1 MNSKQKEIIK
11 NTPENKNEPEKIE
24 SLSIKEQMLGVK
36 STKPLPKD
44 FYEKILECEMSLKE
58 KFDMGILGT
67 LIQYYSLAVEH
78 FGSLGDEKKC
88 AEYNED
94 LNLLFKQIEVKKYMD
109 EGNNI
114 ESNAKK
120 EEVKQEMH
128 VAEQKITKSAVKS
141 ILKNKEK
148 KQTKSG
154 KSVVLKEI
162 FNQTMNFKKKLEEKK
177 KKYKL
182 KLNLENINTSII
194 PKTQKSKKKLPSI
207 LKNKTEKNMNGTKK
221 VSRSTKN
228 IKSKNA
234 FEEMFYDL
242 EFPKTVNSFRLPK
255 YKNIFDLF
263 EKKKAENKII
273 INMND
278 ISNEESNKNLLD
290 LKNRIVINE
299 NSLINKDEIND
310 NTNDEEDELI
320 LSLESNPYDD
330 NSSDIKLNL
339 PSKSTKTLPC
349 LYKTD
354 KIKDISTKITKKS
367 NFQIIIKQ
375 NLSEYIEGYLDYF
388 MENIADKIVN
398 EYEKSSYDVSKELIN
413 EELNYFNQERQME
426 FLNDDDDTYKNQITD
441 IIDGLK
447 IEAEDKK
454 NEILSKYDKKLNNI
468 NDKYYLNNNHIFG
481 CHEIEML
488 KEQLKLDI
496 TKEINNCIFK

>member
-11 NTPENKNEPEKIE
+11 NTPKNKNEPEKIE

-58 KFDMGILGT
+58 KFDMEILGT
-67 LIQYYSLAVEH
+67 LIKYYSLAVEH
-78 FGSLGDEKKC
+78 FGSLGDDKKC
-88 AEYNED
+88 AEYNEN

-120 EEVKQEMH
+120 EEVKQEMI
-128 VAEQKITKSAVKS
+128 VAEKKITKSAVKS

-194 PKTQKSKKKLPSI
+194 PKAQKSKKKLPAI
-207 LKNKTEKNMNGTKK
+207 LRNKTEKNMIGTKK

-228 IKSKNA
+228 KKSKNA

-242 EFPKTVNSFRLPK
+242 EFPKNLNSFRLPK

-263 EKKKAENKII
+263 EKKKTDNKSI

-290 LKNRIVINE
+290 LNNKIVIN
-299 NSLINKDEIND
+299 DEIND
-310 NTNDEEDELI
+310 NTNDDDDELI
-320 LSLESNPYDD
+320 LSLESNPYDES
-330 NSSDIKLNL
+330 SSDIKLNL
-339 PSKSTKTLPC
+339 PSKSTKTLPY
-349 LYKTD
+349 LYKSD

-388 MENIADKIVN
+388 MDNIADKIVN
-398 EYEKSSYDVSKELIN
+398 EYEKNSEALSNELIN

-441 IIDGLK
+441 ILDGLRT
-447 IEAEDKK
+447 EAEDKK
-454 NEILSKYDKKLNNI
+454 NEIMNKYDKKLKGI
-468 NDKYYLNNNHIFG
+468 NEKYSLNNNHLFG
-481 CHEIEML
+481 SHEIEML

>member
-1 MNSKQKEIIK
+1 
-11 NTPENKNEPEKIE
+11 
-24 SLSIKEQMLGVK
+24 
-36 STKPLPKD
+36 
-44 FYEKILECEMSLKE
+44 
-58 KFDMGILGT
+58 
-67 LIQYYSLAVEH
+67 
-78 FGSLGDEKKC
+78 
-88 AEYNED
+88 
-94 LNLLFKQIEVKKYMD
+94 
-109 EGNNI
+109 
-114 ESNAKK
+114 
-120 EEVKQEMH
+120 
-128 VAEQKITKSAVKS
+128 
-141 ILKNKEK
+141 
-148 KQTKSG
+148 
-154 KSVVLKEI
+154 
-162 FNQTMNFKKKLEEKK
+162 
-177 KKYKL
+177 
-182 KLNLENINTSII
+182 
-194 PKTQKSKKKLPSI
+194 
-207 LKNKTEKNMNGTKK
+207 
-221 VSRSTKN
+221 
-228 IKSKNA
+228 
-234 FEEMFYDL
+234 MFYDL

-263 EKKKAENKII
+263 EKKKTENKII
-273 INMND
+273 ENMND

-299 NSLINKDEIND
+299 NSLINKDENND
-310 NTNDEEDELI
+310 NTNDDEDELI

-388 MENIADKIVN
+388 MDNIADKIVN
-398 EYEKSSYDVSKELIN
+398 EYEKSSYDVSKELID
-413 EELNYFNQERQME
+413 EEINYFNQERQME
-426 FLNDDDDTYKNQITD
+426 FLNDDDDTYKNQIND

-454 NEILSKYDKKLNNI
+454 NEILSKYDKKLDSI
-468 NDKYYLNNNHIFG
+468 NDKYHLNNNHIFG

>member
-24 SLSIKEQMLGVK
+24 SLSIKEQMMGVK

-128 VAEQKITKSAVKS
+128 VAEQKITKSTVKS

-182 KLNLENINTSII
+182 KLNL
-194 PKTQKSKKKLPSI
+194 
-207 LKNKTEKNMNGTKK
+207 
-221 VSRSTKN
+221 
-228 IKSKNA
+228 
-234 FEEMFYDL
+234 
-242 EFPKTVNSFRLPK
+242 
-255 YKNIFDLF
+255 
-263 EKKKAENKII
+263 
-273 INMND
+273 
-278 ISNEESNKNLLD
+278 
-290 LKNRIVINE
+290 
-299 NSLINKDEIND
+299 
-310 NTNDEEDELI
+310 
-320 LSLESNPYDD
+320 
-330 NSSDIKLNL
+330 
-339 PSKSTKTLPC
+339 
-349 LYKTD
+349 
-354 KIKDISTKITKKS
+354 
-367 NFQIIIKQ
+367 
-375 NLSEYIEGYLDYF
+375 
-388 MENIADKIVN
+388 
-398 EYEKSSYDVSKELIN
+398 
-413 EELNYFNQERQME
+413 
-426 FLNDDDDTYKNQITD
+426 
-441 IIDGLK
+441 
-447 IEAEDKK
+447 
-454 NEILSKYDKKLNNI
+454 
-468 NDKYYLNNNHIFG
+468 
-481 CHEIEML
+481 
-488 KEQLKLDI
+488 
-496 TKEINNCIFK
+496 

>member
-78 FGSLGDEKKC
+78 FGSLGDDKKC
-88 AEYNED
+88 AEYNEN

-120 EEVKQEMH
+120 DEVKQEMH

-194 PKTQKSKKKLPSI
+194 PKAQKSKKKLPSI
-207 LKNKTEKNMNGTKK
+207 LRNKTEKNMIVTKK

-228 IKSKNA
+228 KKSKNA

-242 EFPKTVNSFRLPK
+242 EFPKAQNSFRFPK

-263 EKKKAENKII
+263 EKKKNENKSIL
-273 INMND
+273 NMND

-290 LKNRIVINE
+290 LKNKIVIND

-310 NTNDEEDELI
+310 NTNDDDDELI

-339 PSKSTKTLPC
+339 NKTKFIRI
-349 LYKTD
+349 Y
-354 KIKDISTKITKKS
+354 
-367 NFQIIIKQ
+367 
-375 NLSEYIEGYLDYF
+375 
-388 MENIADKIVN
+388 
-398 EYEKSSYDVSKELIN
+398 
-413 EELNYFNQERQME
+413 RR
-426 FLNDDDDTYKNQITD
+426 
-441 IIDGLK
+441 
-447 IEAEDKK
+447 
-454 NEILSKYDKKLNNI
+454 
-468 NDKYYLNNNHIFG
+468 IFRLFYG
-481 CHEIEML
+481 QHC
-488 KEQLKLDI
+488 
-496 TKEINNCIFK
+496 

>member
-1 MNSKQKEIIK
+1 MNSKTKEFVY
-11 NTPENKNEPEKIE
+11 NTPENKKKEEKIE

-58 KFDMGILGT
+58 KFDMEILGT
-67 LIQYYSLAVEH
+67 LIKYYSLAVEH
-78 FGSLGDEKKC
+78 FGSLGDDKKC
-88 AEYNED
+88 AEYNEN

-120 EEVKQEMH
+120 EEVKHEMQ
-128 VAEQKITKSAVKS
+128 VAEQKITKSQVKS
-141 ILKNKEK
+141 ILKSKEK

-194 PKTQKSKKKLPSI
+194 PKSQKSRKKLPSI
-207 LKNKTEKNMNGTKK
+207 LKNKTEKNIVVNKN

-228 IKSKNA
+228 KKSKNP

-242 EFPKTVNSFRLPK
+242 EFPKTLNSFRLPK

-263 EKKKAENKII
+263 DKKKIENKSIL
-273 INMND
+273 NLND
-278 ISNEESNKNLLD
+278 FSNEESNKNLLD
-290 LKNRIVINE
+290 LKNRIVIND
-299 NSLINKDEIND
+299 NSIINKDEND
-310 NTNDEEDELI
+310 NTNDDEDELI
-320 LSLESNPYDD
+320 LSLESNAYDE

-339 PSKSTKTLPC
+339 PSKSSKTLPY
-349 LYKTD
+349 LFKSD
-354 KIKDISTKITKKS
+354 KMKDLSTKITKKS
-367 NFQIIIKQ
+367 NFQRIIKQ

-388 MENIADKIVN
+388 MDNIADKIVN
-398 EYEKSSYDVSKELIN
+398 EYERNTEKVSDELIS

-426 FLNDDDDTYKNQITD
+426 FLNDEDDTYKNQIND
-441 IIDGLK
+441 VLDGLK

-454 NEILSKYDKKLNNI
+454 NEILSKNDKKLKDI
-468 NDKYYLNNNHIFG
+468 NDKYSLNNNQIFG

>member
-1 MNSKQKEIIK
+1 
-11 NTPENKNEPEKIE
+11 
-24 SLSIKEQMLGVK
+24 
-36 STKPLPKD
+36 
-44 FYEKILECEMSLKE
+44 
-58 KFDMGILGT
+58 
-67 LIQYYSLAVEH
+67 
-78 FGSLGDEKKC
+78 
-88 AEYNED
+88 
-94 LNLLFKQIEVKKYMD
+94 
-109 EGNNI
+109 
-114 ESNAKK
+114 
-120 EEVKQEMH
+120 MH
-128 VAEQKITKSAVKS
+128 VAEQKITKSTVKS

-162 FNQTMNFKKKLEEKK
+162 FNQTMNFKKKMEEKK

-194 PKTQKSKKKLPSI
+194 PKAQRSRRKLPSI
-207 LKNKTEKNMNGTKK
+207 LKNKTEKNMIGTKK

-228 IKSKNA
+228 KKSKNV

-242 EFPKTVNSFRLPK
+242 EFPKTLNSFRMPK

-263 EKKKAENKII
+263 EKKKNENKSIL
-273 INMND
+273 NMND

-290 LKNRIVINE
+290 LKNKIVIND

-310 NTNDEEDELI
+310 NTNDDDDELI
-320 LSLESNPYDD
+320 LSIESNPYDD

-339 PSKSTKTLPC
+339 PSKSTKTLPY

-388 MENIADKIVN
+388 MDNIADKIVN
-398 EYEKSSYDVSKELIN
+398 DYEKSSYDVSKELIT

-426 FLNDDDDTYKNQITD
+426 YLNDEDDTYKNQITD
-441 IIDGLK
+441 ILDGLK

-454 NEILSKYDKKLNNI
+454 NEILSKYDKKLYDI
-468 NDKYYLNNNHIFG
+468 NDKYSLNNHIFG

-488 KEQLKLDI
+488 KETLKLDI

>member
-1 MNSKQKEIIK
+1 MNSKPKEIIK
-11 NTPENKNEPEKIE
+11 NTPGKKDEPEKIE

-78 FGSLGDEKKC
+78 FGSLGDDKKC
-88 AEYNED
+88 AEYNEN

-109 EGNNI
+109 EGKNI

-194 PKTQKSKKKLPSI
+194 PKSQKSKKKLPSI
-207 LKNKTEKNMNGTKK
+207 LRNKTEKNMIVTKK
-221 VSRSTKN
+221 VSKSTKN
-228 IKSKNA
+228 KKSKNT

-242 EFPKTVNSFRLPK
+242 EFPKTTNSFRLPK

-263 EKKKAENKII
+263 EKKKIDNKSIL
-273 INMND
+273 NVD
-278 ISNEESNKNLLD
+278 DVSNEESNKNLLD
-290 LKNRIVINE
+290 LKNKIVIND
-299 NSLINKDEIND
+299 NSVINKDEIND
-310 NTNDEEDELI
+310 NTNDDDDELI
-320 LSLESNPYDD
+320 LSLESNPYDES
-330 NSSDIKLNL
+330 SSDIKLNL
-339 PSKSTKTLPC
+339 PSKSTKTLPY

-388 MENIADKIVN
+388 MDNIADKIVN
-398 EYEKSSYDVSKELIN
+398 DYEKSSYNVSEELIN

-426 FLNDDDDTYKNQITD
+426 FLNDDDDTYKNQIND
-441 IIDGLK
+441 ILDGLR

-454 NEILSKYDKKLNNI
+454 NEILSKYDKKLNSI
-468 NDKYYLNNNHIFG
+468 NDKYSLNNHIF
-481 CHEIEML
+481 CCDEIEML

>member
-78 FGSLGDEKKC
+78 FGSLGDDKKC
-88 AEYNED
+88 AEYNEN

-120 EEVKQEMH
+120 DEVKQEMH

-194 PKTQKSKKKLPSI
+194 PKAQKSKKKLPSI
-207 LKNKTEKNMNGTKK
+207 LRNKTEKNMIVTKK

-228 IKSKNA
+228 KKSKNA

-242 EFPKTVNSFRLPK
+242 EFPKAQNSFRFPK

-263 EKKKAENKII
+263 EKKKNENKSIL
-273 INMND
+273 NMND

-290 LKNRIVINE
+290 LKNKIVIND

-310 NTNDEEDELI
+310 NTNDDDDELI

-339 PSKSTKTLPC
+339 PSKSTKTLPY

-388 MENIADKIVN
+388 MDNIADKIVN
-398 EYEKSSYDVSKELIN
+398 DYEKSSYDVSKELIS

-426 FLNDDDDTYKNQITD
+426 FLNDEDDTYKNQITD
-441 IIDGLK
+441 ILDGLK
-447 IEAEDKK
+447 TEAEDKK

-468 NDKYYLNNNHIFG
+468 NDKYSLNNHIFG